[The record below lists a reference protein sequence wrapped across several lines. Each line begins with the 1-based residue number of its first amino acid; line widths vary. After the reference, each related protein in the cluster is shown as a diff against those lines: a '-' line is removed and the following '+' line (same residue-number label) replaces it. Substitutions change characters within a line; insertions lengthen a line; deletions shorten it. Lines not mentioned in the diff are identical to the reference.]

1 MKVAAAIIAKNEEKN
16 LPRLLNSLKGKFDEI
31 VLVDTGSE
39 DKTVDIAKSYGCK
52 VVVHNWNGF
61 ADARNRAI
69 EEVSRDVDWIWHFDA
84 DFELED
90 EEYKKALVYLKQL
103 PSNIKAVVIGIRN
116 FAAFGD
122 IKSISSQIFIHR
134 NDPSIRW
141 IGRVHETPD
150 VKEVVG
156 IPVFVNH
163 YGYADINVQLNKA
176 KRNYRLLKEE
186 LSNVKKGTRT
196 YLIKLFYM
204 VQTCT
209 ILGYKDKKFLKDARK
224 FAEEFLEL
232 IKSREKEFGFF
243 YVYVFNYLFSVL
255 RNLGDEVSYEEY
267 LEKVL
272 KEKLPVPDFYFYA
285 FSFYRDKLE
294 YDKAFEAL
302 KRLFLLLDKV
312 EVNPFSYGISFAS
325 DRFVEFKRVLFE
337 DLGVFK
343 DRGEE
348 LLRLWKKR
356 KGKYLGLLTVRLVPF
371 PKKSFL
377 IKKLL
382 RKFGEDSFVLSV
394 CLKELESGGN
404 ERTLMDILRM
414 YSQGYLRDFVR
425 AKLLEVQG
433 KVGEAVD
440 FYYKALSAVGDP
452 FIAMHALSLIEKNKN
467 LCDKVKSFPSSSDN
481 S

>member
-16 LPRLLNSLKGKFDEI
+16 LPRLLDSLKGKFDEI

-39 DKTVDIAKSYGCK
+39 DRTVDIAKSYGCK

-69 EEVSRDVDWIWHFDA
+69 EEVSKDIDWIWHFDA

-90 EEYKKALVYLKQL
+90 EEYRKALVCLKQL
-103 PSNIKAVVIGIRN
+103 PPNIKAVVIGVRN
-116 FAAFGD
+116 FAASGD
-122 IKSISSQIFIHR
+122 IKSISSHIFIHR

-141 IGRVHETPD
+141 IGKVHETPN

-163 YGYADINVQLNKA
+163 YGYADMNVQLDKA
-176 KRNYRLLKEE
+176 RRNYQLLKEE
-186 LSNVKKGTRT
+186 LSNIERGTRT

-204 VQTCT
+204 IQTCT
-209 ILGYKDKKFLKDARK
+209 ILGYEDKRFLEDAKR

-232 IKSREKEFGFF
+232 IKGREEEFGFF

-255 RNLGDEVSYEEY
+255 RNLGDEVSYEKY
-267 LEKVL
+267 LKKVL
-272 KEKLPVPDFYFYA
+272 KEGLPVPDFYFYA
-285 FSFYRDKLE
+285 FGFYRDKLE

-302 KRLFLLLDKV
+302 KRLFLLLDEV

-325 DRFVEFKRVLFE
+325 DRFIEFKRVLFE
-337 DLGVFK
+337 DLGIFE

-348 LLRLWKKR
+348 LLKLWKKQ
-356 KGKYLGLLTVRLVPF
+356 KGKYLGLLVIKLVPF
-371 PKKSFL
+371 PKKGSL
-377 IKKLL
+377 MKKLL

-394 CLKELESGGN
+394 CLKELEDRKGEG
-404 ERTLMDILRM
+404 ILVDVLRI
-414 YSQGYLRDFVR
+414 YPEGYLKDFVR

-440 FYYKALSAVGDP
+440 FYYKALSAVSDP
-452 FIAMHALSLIEKNKN
+452 FIALHALSLIEKDEN
-467 LCDKVKSFPSSSDN
+467 LRDKVKSFPSSSDN